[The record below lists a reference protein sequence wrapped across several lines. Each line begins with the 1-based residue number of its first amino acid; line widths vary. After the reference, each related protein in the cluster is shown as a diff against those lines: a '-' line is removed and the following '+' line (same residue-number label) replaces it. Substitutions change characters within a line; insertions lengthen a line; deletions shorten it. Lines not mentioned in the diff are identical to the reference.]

1 MSTIEEMKSE
11 KVKLEISITI
21 TDLLKAL
28 EEERGVGV
36 YSVNLLR
43 TQNMGEAEPR
53 IRSVT
58 LEVKI

>member
-1 MSTIEEMKSE
+1 MSTIEEMKAE

-53 IRSVT
+53 IRSVA
-58 LEVKI
+58 LEVKV

>member
-1 MSTIEEMKSE
+1 MSTIEEMKAE

-53 IRSVT
+53 IRSVA

>member
-1 MSTIEEMKSE
+1 MSTIEEMKAE
-11 KVKLEISITI
+11 RLKTENLI